1 MKLTGMWLGVI
12 TMALVAMGTVNA
24 ESLMEINEREGKLFL
39 EQNAAK
45 EGVITTA
52 SGLQYKVLQ
61 EGTGKQP
68 GPADRVTVNYE
79 GRHLN
84 GEVFDSSYQRGKPA
98 TFPLNRVI
106 KGWTEGVQLMKE
118 GAKYRLYVPYKLG
131 YGDTGAGRKIGP
143 RETLIFDVELISV
156 N

>member
-1 MKLTGMWLGVI
+1 MKRSITLLGMMIFLIAASVH
-12 TMALVAMGTVNA
+12 A
-24 ESLMEINEREGKLFL
+24 ESLMEINEREGKAFL
-39 EQNAAK
+39 EQNANK

-52 SGLQYKVLQ
+52 SGLQYKVLK

-68 GPADRVTVNYE
+68 RVLDRVTVNYE

-143 RETLIFDVELISV
+143 RETLIFDVELIKV